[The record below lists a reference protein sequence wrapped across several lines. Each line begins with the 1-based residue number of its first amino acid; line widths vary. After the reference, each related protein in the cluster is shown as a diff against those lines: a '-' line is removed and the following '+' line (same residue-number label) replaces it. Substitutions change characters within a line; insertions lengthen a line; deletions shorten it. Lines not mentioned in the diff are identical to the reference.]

1 MAVMLPDKWSQLKL
15 PSIGKADPAEQE
27 RLLKLFWNRAE
38 LKKELQSLDDQL
50 HNLRNKLK
58 QQENANTRL
67 QQQLEQLEVLL
78 GNSERGL
85 DALVHFGLKALWRAC
100 REQLEKFAAE
110 LKRERQDAQRKLQL
124 AEFQQDRVGA
134 AEGRGRAP
142 APGAGSRGCR
152 ARAAA
157 RDCERRLGQLQ
168 RILALLQAPDT
179 GGGDPRRSASAASRR
194 THHLGDMRE
203 AHRTIEKEP
212 WPEFPGL
219 TIDGRRLVNLAVI
232 AYAQHLF
239 ARLAVSGLA
248 MDARLANNRSVESA
262 KHGNLDACL
271 SRLREIAQAL
281 ALVNAQ
287 DGLAAEIKKRGEKM
301 AAAATWRNANETV
314 PQPASLPPAATGGSA
329 GRQRP
334 RGRLLG
340 RLQGPAALNS
350 GAAPSS
356 TVTLRCRYAAS
367 RDTA

>member
-78 GNSERGL
+78 GSPERGV

-100 REQLEKFAAE
+100 REQLEKFAGE
-110 LKRERQDAQRKLQL
+110 LKRERQDAERKQQL
-124 AEFQQDRVGA
+124 AEFQQDR
-134 AEGRGRAP
+134 AERLKVADERLRQAQEV
-142 APGAGSRGCR
+142 ADAER
-152 ARAAA
+152 ARLAQQDA
-157 RDCERRLGQLQ
+157 RLAQLQ
-168 RILALLQAPDT
+168 RFWHYFKRRALAAEIIAQRERCAGAD
-179 GGGDPRRSASAASRR
+179 R
-194 THHLGDMRE
+194 HLGEMGE
-203 AHRTIEKEP
+203 SHRTIEKEP

-219 TIDGRRLVNLAVI
+219 SIDGRRLVNLAVI

-239 ARLAVSGLA
+239 SRLAVSGLA

-262 KHGNLDACL
+262 RHGNLEACL
-271 SRLREIAQAL
+271 ARLREIAQAL

-287 DGLAAEIKKRGEKM
+287 DGLAAEIKKRGEKL
-301 AAAATWRNANETV
+301 APGATWRNANETV
-314 PQPASLPPAATGGSA
+314 PQPASLPPAGTGGVPDA
-329 GRQRP
+329 NVLVDDYWDVYKV
-334 RGRLLG
+334 LL
-340 RLQGPAALNS
+340 R
-350 GAAPSS
+350 
-356 TVTLRCRYAAS
+356 
-367 RDTA
+367 

>member
-58 QQENANTRL
+58 QQENANSRL
-67 QQQLEQLEVLL
+67 QKQLEQLEVLL
-78 GNSERGL
+78 GNSERGV

-124 AEFQQDRVGA
+124 AEFQNDRSERLKVA
-134 AEGRGRAP
+134 DERLRQAQEIADAERGRL
-142 APGAGSRGCR
+142 RQHE
-152 ARAAA
+152 
-157 RDCERRLGQLQ
+157 ERMGQLRQ
-168 RILALLQAPDT
+168 FWHYFKRRALTTEILAQ
-179 GGGDPRRSASAASRR
+179 RERCVVVERN
-194 THHLGDMRE
+194 LGDMQE
-203 AHRTIEKEP
+203 SHRTIEKEP

-219 TIDGRRLVNLAVI
+219 TIEGRRLVNLAVI

-271 SRLREIAQAL
+271 ARLREIAQAL

-287 DGLAAEIKKRGEKM
+287 DGLLAEIQKRGEKM
-301 AAAATWRNANETV
+301 MPAATWRNANETV
-314 PQPASLPPAATGGSA
+314 PQPASLPPAATGGVPDA
-329 GRQRP
+329 NVLVDDYWDVYKV
-334 RGRLLG
+334 LL
-340 RLQGPAALNS
+340 R
-350 GAAPSS
+350 
-356 TVTLRCRYAAS
+356 
-367 RDTA
+367 

>member
-58 QQENANTRL
+58 QQENANARL

-78 GNSERGL
+78 GSPERGL

-100 REQLEKFAAE
+100 REQLEKFASE
-110 LKRERQDAQRKLQL
+110 LKRERQDAQRKQQL
-124 AEFQQDRVGA
+124 AEFQQDR
-134 AEGRGRAP
+134 AERLKVADERLRQAQEVADAERA
-142 APGAGSRGCR
+142 
-152 ARAAA
+152 
-157 RDCERRLGQLQ
+157 RLGQQEARLAQLQ
-168 RILALLQAPDT
+168 RFWHYFKRRALAAEILAQ
-179 GGGDPRRSASAASRR
+179 RERCAAAER
-194 THHLGDMRE
+194 HLADMRE
-203 AHRTIEKEP
+203 SHRTIEKEP

-219 TIDGRRLVNLAVI
+219 TIEGRRLVNLAVI

-239 ARLAVSGLA
+239 ARLAASGLA

-262 KHGNLDACL
+262 RYGSLDACL
-271 SRLREIAQAL
+271 ARLREIGQAL

-301 AAAATWRNANETV
+301 SAGATWRNANETV
-314 PQPASLPPAATGGSA
+314 PQPASLPPAGSGGTQDA
-329 GRQRP
+329 NVLVDDYWDVYKV
-334 RGRLLG
+334 LL
-340 RLQGPAALNS
+340 R
-350 GAAPSS
+350 
-356 TVTLRCRYAAS
+356 
-367 RDTA
+367 

>member
-15 PSIGKADPAEQE
+15 PSIGKPDPAEQE

-58 QQENANTRL
+58 QQENANSRL

-78 GNSERGL
+78 GSPERGL

-110 LKRERQDAQRKLQL
+110 LKRERQDAQRKQQL
-124 AEFQQDRVGA
+124 AEFQADR
-134 AEGRGRAP
+134 AERLKVA
-142 APGAGSRGCR
+142 
-152 ARAAA
+152 
-157 RDCERRLGQLQ
+157 DERLGQAQEVADAERARLGQFEARMAQLQ
-168 RILALLQAPDT
+168 RFWHYFRRRALATEILAQRERCAGAD
-179 GGGDPRRSASAASRR
+179 R
-194 THHLGDMRE
+194 HLADMRE

-219 TIDGRRLVNLAVI
+219 TIDNRRLVNLAVI

-262 KHGNLDACL
+262 KYGSLEACL
-271 SRLREIAQAL
+271 ARLREIAQAL
-281 ALVNAQ
+281 AMVNAQ

-301 AAAATWRNANETV
+301 VASASWRNANETV
-314 PQPASLPPAATGGSA
+314 PQPASLPPAASGGVPDA
-329 GRQRP
+329 NVLVDDYWDVYKV
-334 RGRLLG
+334 LL
-340 RLQGPAALNS
+340 R
-350 GAAPSS
+350 
-356 TVTLRCRYAAS
+356 
-367 RDTA
+367 

>member
-58 QQENANTRL
+58 QQENANSRL
-67 QQQLEQLEVLL
+67 QKQLEQLEVLL
-78 GNSERGL
+78 GNSERGV

-100 REQLEKFAAE
+100 REQLEKFAAD

-124 AEFQQDRVGA
+124 AEFQNDRSERLKVADERLRQAQDIADADRERLRQLEERMA
-134 AEGRGRAP
+134 QLRQFWHYFKRRAL
-142 APGAGSRGCR
+142 ST
-152 ARAAA
+152 
-157 RDCERRLGQLQ
+157 EILGQ
-168 RILALLQAPDT
+168 RERCVVAERNLA
-179 GGGDPRRSASAASRR
+179 
-194 THHLGDMRE
+194 DMQE
-203 AHRTIEKEP
+203 SHRTIEKEP

-219 TIDGRRLVNLAVI
+219 TIEGRRLVNLAVI

-262 KHGNLDACL
+262 KHGNLEACL
-271 SRLREIAQAL
+271 ARLREIAQAL

-287 DGLAAEIKKRGEKM
+287 DGLVAEIQKRGEKM
-301 AAAATWRNANETV
+301 MSAATWRNANETV
-314 PQPASLPPAATGGSA
+314 PQPASLPPAATGGVPDA
-329 GRQRP
+329 NVLVDDYWDVYKV
-334 RGRLLG
+334 LL
-340 RLQGPAALNS
+340 R
-350 GAAPSS
+350 
-356 TVTLRCRYAAS
+356 
-367 RDTA
+367 

>member
-58 QQENANTRL
+58 QQENANSRL
-67 QQQLEQLEVLL
+67 QKQLEQLEVLL
-78 GNSERGL
+78 GNSERGV

-124 AEFQQDRVGA
+124 AEFQNDRSERLKVA
-134 AEGRGRAP
+134 DERLRQAQEIADAERGRL
-142 APGAGSRGCR
+142 RQHE
-152 ARAAA
+152 
-157 RDCERRLGQLQ
+157 ERMGQLRQ
-168 RILALLQAPDT
+168 FWHYFKRRALTTEILAQRERCVVAD
-179 GGGDPRRSASAASRR
+179 RN
-194 THHLGDMRE
+194 LGDMQE
-203 AHRTIEKEP
+203 SHRTIEKEP

-219 TIDGRRLVNLAVI
+219 TIEGRRLVNLAVI

-271 SRLREIAQAL
+271 ARLREIAQAL

-287 DGLAAEIKKRGEKM
+287 DGLLAEIQKRGEKM
-301 AAAATWRNANETV
+301 MPAATWRNANETV
-314 PQPASLPPAATGGSA
+314 PQPASLPPAATGGVPDA
-329 GRQRP
+329 NVLVDDYWDVYKV
-334 RGRLLG
+334 LL
-340 RLQGPAALNS
+340 R
-350 GAAPSS
+350 
-356 TVTLRCRYAAS
+356 
-367 RDTA
+367 

>member
-78 GNSERGL
+78 GSPERGL

-110 LKRERQDAQRKLQL
+110 LKRERQDAQRKQQL
-124 AEFQQDRVGA
+124 AEFQQDR
-134 AEGRGRAP
+134 AERLKVADERLRQAQEVADAERERLAQGEQRMKSLQRFWHYFKRRALAVELVEQRGRCVEAE
-142 APGAGSRGCR
+142 R
-152 ARAAA
+152 A
-157 RDCERRLGQLQ
+157 
-168 RILALLQAPDT
+168 
-179 GGGDPRRSASAASRR
+179 
-194 THHLGDMRE
+194 LGDMRE
-203 AHRTIEKEP
+203 SHRTIEKEP

-219 TIDGRRLVNLAVI
+219 TIEGRRLVNLAVI

-262 KHGNLDACL
+262 KHGSLDACL
-271 SRLREIAQAL
+271 ARLREIAQAL

-301 AAAATWRNANETV
+301 AATSTWRNANETV
-314 PQPASLPPAATGGSA
+314 PQPASLPPAATGGVPDA
-329 GRQRP
+329 NVLVVDYWDVYKV
-334 RGRLLG
+334 LL
-340 RLQGPAALNS
+340 R
-350 GAAPSS
+350 
-356 TVTLRCRYAAS
+356 
-367 RDTA
+367 

>member
-15 PSIGKADPAEQE
+15 PSIGKADAAEQE

-58 QQENANTRL
+58 QQENANARL
-67 QQQLEQLEVLL
+67 QQQLEQLEILL
-78 GNSERGL
+78 GNSERGV

-110 LKRERQDAQRKLQL
+110 LKRERQDAQRKQQL
-124 AEFQQDRVGA
+124 AEFQQDRAERLKVADERLRQAQEVGDAERARMAELEARMARLQRFWHYFRRRALA
-134 AEGRGRAP
+134 AE
-142 APGAGSRGCR
+142 
-152 ARAAA
+152 
-157 RDCERRLGQLQ
+157 
-168 RILALLQAPDT
+168 ILAQRERCA
-179 GGGDPRRSASAASRR
+179 GAER
-194 THHLGDMRE
+194 HLADMQE
-203 AHRTIEKEP
+203 SHRTIEKEP

-219 TIDGRRLVNLAVI
+219 TIEGRRLVNLAVI

-262 KHGNLDACL
+262 RHGSLDACL
-271 SRLREIAQAL
+271 ARLREIAQAL

-301 AAAATWRNANETV
+301 AGGATWRNANETV
-314 PQPASLPPAATGGSA
+314 PQPASLPPAATGGVPDA
-329 GRQRP
+329 NVLVDDYWDVYKV
-334 RGRLLG
+334 LL
-340 RLQGPAALNS
+340 R
-350 GAAPSS
+350 
-356 TVTLRCRYAAS
+356 
-367 RDTA
+367 

>member
-78 GNSERGL
+78 GSPERGL

-110 LKRERQDAQRKLQL
+110 LKRERQDAQRKQQL
-124 AEFQQDRVGA
+124 AEFQQDR
-134 AEGRGRAP
+134 AERLKVADDRLRQAQEV
-142 APGAGSRGCR
+142 ADAER
-152 ARAAA
+152 ARLAES
-157 RDCERRLGQLQ
+157 ERLLGQLQ
-168 RILALLQAPDT
+168 RFWHYF
-179 GGGDPRRSASAASRR
+179 RRR
-194 THHLGDMRE
+194 TLAAEILEQRERCAAAERHLGDMRE

-262 KHGNLDACL
+262 KHGNLEACL

-301 AAAATWRNANETV
+301 GSTATWRNANETV
-314 PQPASLPPAATGGSA
+314 PQPASLPPAATGGVA
-329 GRQRP
+329 DANVLVDDYWDVYKV
-334 RGRLLG
+334 LL
-340 RLQGPAALNS
+340 R
-350 GAAPSS
+350 
-356 TVTLRCRYAAS
+356 
-367 RDTA
+367 

>member
-58 QQENANTRL
+58 QQENANSRL

-78 GNSERGL
+78 GNPERGV

-110 LKRERQDAQRKLQL
+110 LKLERQDTQRKQQL
-124 AEFQQDRVGA
+124 AVFQQDRAERMKVADERLRQAQEVGD
-134 AEGRGRAP
+134 AEG
-142 APGAGSRGCR
+142 
-152 ARAAA
+152 ARLAELDA
-157 RDCERRLGQLQ
+157 RMAQLQ
-168 RILALLQAPDT
+168 RFWHYFKRRAVAAEILAQRDRCA
-179 GGGDPRRSASAASRR
+179 GAER
-194 THHLGDMRE
+194 HLADMQE
-203 AHRTIEKEP
+203 SHRTIEKEP

-219 TIDGRRLVNLAVI
+219 TIEGRRLVNLAVI

-262 KHGNLDACL
+262 RHGSLDACL
-271 SRLREIAQAL
+271 ARLREIAQAL

-287 DGLAAEIKKRGEKM
+287 DGLVAEIRKRGDKM
-301 AAAATWRNANETV
+301 ASGATWRNANETV
-314 PQPASLPPAATGGSA
+314 PQPASLPPAGTGGVPDA
-329 GRQRP
+329 NVLVDDYWDVYKV
-334 RGRLLG
+334 LL
-340 RLQGPAALNS
+340 R
-350 GAAPSS
+350 
-356 TVTLRCRYAAS
+356 
-367 RDTA
+367 

>member
-58 QQENANTRL
+58 QQENANSRL
-67 QQQLEQLEVLL
+67 QKQLEQLEMLL
-78 GNSERGL
+78 GNSERGV

-124 AEFQQDRVGA
+124 AEFQNDRAERLKVADERLRQAQEVADAERGRLGER
-134 AEGRGRAP
+134 EGRMEQLKRFWHYFKRRAL
-142 APGAGSRGCR
+142 AVEILEQR
-152 ARAAA
+152 
-157 RDCERRLGQLQ
+157 ERSVVAERN
-168 RILALLQAPDT
+168 LA
-179 GGGDPRRSASAASRR
+179 
-194 THHLGDMRE
+194 DMQE
-203 AHRTIEKEP
+203 SHRTIEKEP

-232 AYAQHLF
+232 AYAQHLY

-262 KHGNLDACL
+262 KHGNLEACL
-271 SRLREIAQAL
+271 ARLREIAQAL
-281 ALVNAQ
+281 ALVGAQ
-287 DGLAAEIKKRGEKM
+287 DGLTAEIKKRGEKM
-301 AAAATWRNANETV
+301 MPAATWRNANETV
-314 PQPASLPPAATGGSA
+314 PQPASLPPAATGGVPDA
-329 GRQRP
+329 NVLVEDYWDVYKV
-334 RGRLLG
+334 LL
-340 RLQGPAALNS
+340 R
-350 GAAPSS
+350 
-356 TVTLRCRYAAS
+356 
-367 RDTA
+367 